1 MTVISVCDTSG
12 VTGKAIIG
20 LLLCATA
27 FAAPQQSGLEFA
39 KDGSL
44 HFPRDYRTWVYLTSG
59 FDMSYRP
66 GMQMGEEHL
75 FDNVFVNPE
84 AYRVFQATGTW
95 PDKTTLVLEER
106 NARAKGS
113 INQTGNF
120 QGQVAG
126 VEVHVKDEA
135 RFPGGWGFFSFD
147 GDKPATMIPATA
159 SCYSC
164 HEQHGAVDTTFVQF
178 YPTLLPTANEKHTLS
193 PSYLKE
199 H

>member
-1 MTVISVCDTSG
+1 
-12 VTGKAIIG
+12 
-20 LLLCATA
+20 
-27 FAAPQQSGLEFA
+27 
-39 KDGSL
+39 
-44 HFPRDYRTWVYLTSG
+44 
-59 FDMSYRP
+59 
-66 GMQMGEEHL
+66 
-75 FDNVFVNPE
+75 
-84 AYRVFQATGTW
+84 
-95 PDKTTLVLEER
+95 
-106 NARAKGS
+106 
-113 INQTGNF
+113 
-120 QGQVAG
+120 

>member
-1 MTVISVCDTSG
+1 M
-12 VTGKAIIG
+12 IG
-20 LLLCATA
+20 LLLCTTA
-27 FAAPQQSGLEFA
+27 FAAPPQSGLDFA

-44 HFPRDYRTWVYLTSG
+44 HFPRDYRNWVYLTSG
-59 FDMSYRP
+59 FDMSYQP
-66 GMQMGEEHL
+66 AMQMGDEHL

-95 PDKTTLVLEER
+95 PDKTMLVLEER
-106 NARAKGS
+106 NARSRGS

-120 QGQVAG
+120 QGGVAG
-126 VEVHVKDEA
+126 VEVHVKDEV
-135 RFPGGWGFFSFD
+135 RFPGNWAFFSFN

-178 YPTLLPTANEKHTLS
+178 YPTLLPIAIEKHTLALT
-193 PSYLKE
+193 YAKE